1 MIAVGKTIII
11 KLMKEKD
18 ENGGETVQDNG
29 LITVGSDA
37 SKVEDILSKW
47 EGEVMSIGDEVADDT
62 PVKVGGTIRVTEN
75 SGIPISE
82 DENDTHKIRYVSV
95 RYGDILAVM

>member
-11 KLMKEKD
+11 ELKKKKD
-18 ENGGETVQDNG
+18 ALSGEVVQDNG
-29 LITVGSDA
+29 LIAIGGNDA
-37 SKVEDILSKW
+37 VEDILSKW
-47 EGEVMSIGDEVADDT
+47 EGEVISIGDEVPENT
-62 PVKVGGTIRVTEN
+62 PISIGDRVRVMEN

-82 DENDTHKIRYVSV
+82 DETDEEKVRQVSV